1 MVAPILKLWKGGC
14 MKNYYNIV
22 FEGKTVPGKEIDL
35 VKKALMN
42 ILKADDQGIDLLFSG
57 KRVLIRKN
65 VEAVTAK
72 KFRKAF
78 EDIGAVCNLEQVKV
92 SGEVS
97 APNQQEGVEMTKA
110 DSGKKQAV
118 KPVSAQSVRTADG
131 GEMIITNIETVPG
144 KSIVEHFGLVS
155 GSTIRAKHLGKDL
168 MAGLKN
174 LVGGELKGYTQL
186 LQESRKQAMERLIE
200 QARQFGANAIVNI
213 RFSTSS
219 VAQGAAEL
227 YAYGTAVRV
236 E

>member
-1 MVAPILKLWKGGC
+1 
-14 MKNYYNIV
+14 MKNHYNIV

-42 ILKADDQGIDLLFSG
+42 ILKADDQSIDRLFSG

-65 VEAVTAK
+65 VEAGTAK
-72 KFRKAF
+72 KFLKAF
-78 EDIGAVCNLEQVKV
+78 EDVGAVCNLEQVKV

-97 APNQQEGVEMTKA
+97 APNQQEGIEMTEA
-110 DSGKKQAV
+110 DSGKNQVV
-118 KPVSAQSVRTADG
+118 KPESAQSVRTADG
-131 GEMIITNIETVPG
+131 EEMIITNIETVPG

-236 E
+236 K